1 MADATSAQDIA
12 MGGTPTPEPM
22 SASETGAKV
31 LQSATLGF
39 GADAAGAAF
48 GKPVQTSIRRLA
60 QQYDDKHPLAGI
72 AIDLATATAWSAIP
86 VVGEAND
93 AARVPGL
100 LARGAKL
107 TEGMAG
113 RTAVGAATGAAAGA
127 GAGGDAAARTKHA
140 GEGALE
146 GGLAAATLGGL
157 GKFVLKP
164 IFDHLGFSQAKDAAD
179 AIHAALK
186 KDGKSVQG
194 LDEFMQKNPNA
205 RIADYSPKVA
215 DLVTKAA
222 SQGNDAARSAQKA
235 VDKDVSRQKVRM
247 EQDAQPMFKIKN
259 DIRDELND
267 LGKDRDDKYNFAH
280 TEIAPLTP
288 ELQQV
293 LNSPSVKPHFDAAVA
308 KLAQDKAMP
317 AAAMGKKAALVPKYN
332 VGKEVPNY
340 VLDETQRGL
349 EGAIKEG
356 VGTDT
361 SGLMAARAMI
371 NRSAKPSLSDA
382 QMAAARAQKA
392 QDAQD
397 WGFKFAR
404 AQKSAPIE
412 EFHAMGPAEQK
423 YAQLGIVN
431 GLQGYIAD
439 TSRMSEGQ
447 LRQLADYVKDPTI
460 VAALGK
466 RNASQASAI
475 FRKEADR
482 AKTNKQMLNGVS
494 GRADYTE
501 MASENAAAHIGN
513 VAAKSVIPAGGTIV
527 RLANSL
533 GMPAARAKAI
543 IDIAAKPGGLDRLR
557 KSGVSP
563 SIINKVAGALKIK
576 GALPGAATQAGR
588 PQGDTAD

>member
-1 MADATSAQDIA
+1 MDSNGAAQDIA
-12 MGGTPTPEPM
+12 AGGTPTPEPM
-22 SASETGAKV
+22 SPSETGAKV

-48 GKPVQTSIRRLA
+48 GKPVETSIRKLA

-72 AIDLATATAWSAIP
+72 AIDLATATAWSAVPGI
-86 VVGEAND
+86 GEAND
-93 AARVPGL
+93 VAKVPGL

-107 TEGMAG
+107 TEGMVG
-113 RTAVGAATGAAAGA
+113 RTAVGAGVGAAAGA
-127 GAGGDAAARTKHA
+127 GAGGDAAARGKHA

-146 GGLAAATLGGL
+146 GGLAAAGLGGL

-164 IFDHLGFSQAKDAAD
+164 VFDHMGFSQAKEAAD
-179 AIHAALK
+179 AIQAALK
-186 KDGKSVQG
+186 KEKKSIAG
-194 LDEFMQKNPNA
+194 LDDFMQKNPNA

-215 DLVTKAA
+215 DLVTKAV
-222 SQGNDAARSAQKA
+222 STGNDAARAAQKA
-235 VDKDVSRQKVRM
+235 VVQDAARQKTRIAQ
-247 EQDAQPMFKIKN
+247 EAQPMLKLKN

-293 LNSPSVKPHFDAAVA
+293 LNSPSVKPHFDAAVT

-317 AAAMGKKAALVPKYN
+317 ASAMGKKAAIVPKYN
-332 VGKEVPNY
+332 VNKEIPNY
-340 VLDETQRGL
+340 ILDETQRGI

-356 VGTDT
+356 TGTDT

-397 WGFKFAR
+397 WGFKYAKGLK
-404 AQKSAPIE
+404 AAPID
-412 EFHAMGPAEQK
+412 EFRAMGPAEQK
-423 YAQLGIVN
+423 YAQLGIAN
-431 GLQGYIAD
+431 GLEGYLHD
-439 TSRMSEGQ
+439 TRRMSEGQ
-447 LRQLADYVKDPTI
+447 LRDLANYVKDPAI
-460 VAALGK
+460 VEALGK

-482 AKTNKQMLNGVS
+482 AKTNRQMLNGVS

-513 VAAKSVIPAGGTIV
+513 VAAKSVIPAGGTLL

-533 GMPAARAKAI
+533 GMPQSRAKII
-543 IDIAAKPGGLDRLR
+543 IDIAAKPGGLERLK

-563 SIINKVAGALKIK
+563 GVINKVANALKLK
-576 GALPGAATQAGR
+576 GAVPGSVTQAGR
-588 PQGDTAD
+588 PQGDTD